1 MKKTVLAVPKNCA
14 LGEMEALLGRAG
26 IAIEPRGCGC
36 PRQLRLATSHP
47 ELEIVLVRNW
57 DTVTLAELGA
67 ADLAVVGSDV
77 LSEHGSDGVVPLLDL
92 NTGRCRLS
100 VAAPAHADLSG
111 ALRPGGRVRVA
122 TSYPT
127 VTRRHFRQRGM
138 EAECIV
144 LQGSVEVAP
153 SLGLGDCVVDIVA
166 TGGTLRAHGLVEVE
180 CIAEVSAR
188 LVSSPSFP
196 PAQAERWADFFRAA
210 VTA

>member
-1 MKKTVLAVPKNCA
+1 MRKTVLAVPKNCA
-14 LGEMEALLGRAG
+14 LGELEALLVRAG
-26 IAIEPRGCGC
+26 IALEPPSCGC
-36 PRQLRLATSHP
+36 ARQLRIATSHP

-77 LSEHGSDGVVPLLDL
+77 LSEHGSQGVVPLLDL

-100 VAAPAHADLSG
+100 LAAPAHADFCG

-122 TSYPT
+122 TSYPL
-127 VTRRHFRQRGM
+127 VTQRHFRQRGM

-166 TGGTLRAHGLVEVE
+166 TGRTLRAHGLVEVE
-180 CIAEVSAR
+180 CITEVSAR
-188 LVSSPSFP
+188 LVASPNLC
-196 PAQAERWADFFRAA
+196 PALAERWADLFRSA